1 MIKKTWENIKKYKK
15 TSIVGL
21 IVLILILMSVFSGGE
36 EIVRETIYVENNYI
50 IQEVSVT
57 GNVKAAD
64 EVSLGFEQ
72 SGKVGKVNVEVGQ
85 VVKER
90 DILATL
96 VGTGS
101 YASLQQA
108 QASAQSSQAL
118 VDQYKQALTKQETD
132 LKELKSGPRIE
143 SIVVAQTTVSNAEKS
158 AKQAQDNYDAILAKA
173 DDDLVQVYD
182 DIDDVL
188 HTAYAKVNDAVR
200 RLTDPLF
207 TKDTSVNPQ
216 LTFTTSNSSAKSLA
230 QQMRHKAEIAL
241 VELATITSNIPT
253 DELGKI
259 NALTSAQVALN
270 TTRDFFNALTT
281 VMNSAS
287 GFDAATL
294 ATYQNN
300 VSTGMNT
307 TVTQTTAILAQIQ
320 LVSTQKNTNQNSIT
334 TAQVSLTTAGNTLSA
349 AQENLNLVLAGATA
363 GEIQA
368 QEALVEQARA
378 NFRSQQA
385 LLSSAW
391 ASITQAQAVYNQTI
405 IRAPFTGIITK
416 QDLQVGEIV
425 SAQTEQISMI
435 SDVEFEIEAFV
446 PEVDIAKISVD
457 DEALVTL
464 DAYGVDQEFIA
475 KVVSV
480 DPAETV
486 IEGLSTYRVRLR
498 FAEQDERIKSGMTAN
513 VDISTDRRDDVLAV
527 PQRALVRKDGKRF
540 IRVVDGAKTHKEVEI
555 ETGLRGS
562 DGLIEIISG
571 LIEGDEIVTYI
582 EEK

>member
-1 MIKKTWENIKKYKK
+1 
-15 TSIVGL
+15 
-21 IVLILILMSVFSGGE
+21 MSVFSGGE